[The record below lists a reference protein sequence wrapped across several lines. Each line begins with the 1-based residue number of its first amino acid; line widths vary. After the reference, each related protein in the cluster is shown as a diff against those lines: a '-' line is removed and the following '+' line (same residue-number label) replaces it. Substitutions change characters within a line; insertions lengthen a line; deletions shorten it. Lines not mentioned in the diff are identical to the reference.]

1 LSHVLI
7 VRIETG
13 DQGEL
18 RVLAP
23 KVGWW
28 FDPPRSG
35 RLVGPGTRV
44 GTLGQL
50 SRRFELLLPE
60 GAVGRVV
67 DPPRSGLVA
76 LEYGATMFRLAGVE
90 GVGDD
95 VAAVVGRG
103 AERAMAD
110 QRADG
115 TYAVVAPT
123 DGVFYRASSPDE
135 PPLAKAGSEIR
146 RGHPVGLIE
155 VMKTFN
161 QIEYGGPGFPDEAEI
176 VSFRCRDGE
185 EVRAGQVLLLV
196 R

>member
-1 LSHVLI
+1 MSHVLL

-13 DQGEL
+13 NEAEL

-23 KVGWW
+23 GVGWW
-28 FDPPRSG
+28 FDPPRNG

-44 GTLGQL
+44 GTLCQL
-50 SRRFELLLPE
+50 NRRFELRLPE
-60 GAVGRVV
+60 GAVGRVL
-67 DPPRSGLVA
+67 DPPRCGLVA

-90 GVGDD
+90 GDGDQ
-95 VAAVVGRG
+95 VAAAVGRG
-103 AERAMAD
+103 AECTVAD
-110 QRADG
+110 QRSDG
-115 TYAVVAPT
+115 TYPVLAPT

-135 PPLAKAGSEIR
+135 PPLAKTGSEIR

-161 QIEYGGPGFPDEAEI
+161 QIEYGGAGFPDEAEI
-176 VSFRCRDGE
+176 VSFCCRDGE